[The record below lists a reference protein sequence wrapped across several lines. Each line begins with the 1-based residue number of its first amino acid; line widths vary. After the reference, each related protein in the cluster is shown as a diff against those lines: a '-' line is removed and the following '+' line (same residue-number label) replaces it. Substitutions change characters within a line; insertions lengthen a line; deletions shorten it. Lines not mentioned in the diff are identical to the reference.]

1 MPGVFGR
8 FAVGA
13 GHAVTFASSKVT
25 LETKPRQE
33 KKNDPDFKKNIY
45 QSDLLTKQP
54 SVFGLELVLFQSVYP
69 RALPLKGEWSKFIC
83 AQADVGLGPYLGA
96 LPYTHMGL
104 AWRGW
109 CKRLHSLA
117 VAPWDRM
124 GSGQPA
130 QGDRSPLWLATAS
143 DVFSLNGNPML
154 AKEMNPGGEEV
165 SERMCSAPRMRW
177 VALCAAL
184 SFTLHTSPL
193 EFTGSVALEIAP
205 WIFKVLWGV

>member
-69 RALPLKGEWSKFIC
+69 RALPLKGE
-83 AQADVGLGPYLGA
+83 
-96 LPYTHMGL
+96 
-104 AWRGW
+104 
-109 CKRLHSLA
+109 
-117 VAPWDRM
+117 
-124 GSGQPA
+124 
-130 QGDRSPLWLATAS
+130 
-143 DVFSLNGNPML
+143 
-154 AKEMNPGGEEV
+154 
-165 SERMCSAPRMRW
+165 
-177 VALCAAL
+177 
-184 SFTLHTSPL
+184 
-193 EFTGSVALEIAP
+193 
-205 WIFKVLWGV
+205 